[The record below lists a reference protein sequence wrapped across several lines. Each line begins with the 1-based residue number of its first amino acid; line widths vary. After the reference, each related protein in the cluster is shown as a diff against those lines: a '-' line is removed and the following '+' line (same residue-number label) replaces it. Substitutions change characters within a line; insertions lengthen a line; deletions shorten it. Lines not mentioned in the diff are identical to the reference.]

1 MKLPV
6 IMIEGEGIAE
16 VWEKSLL
23 ALWEKGTDVKTEY
36 DKATDSP
43 SKDATMIMVVNQP
56 FSEPRVHLG
65 FPGGPEDLEKY
76 RQEVVFGVHDH
87 WINPKEGKWT
97 YTYHDRLFNYHLP
110 QDLNL
115 GVHSV
120 KDRLPLGKHMSRRN
134 VGTASNGVNQVN
146 YLIEKLSST
155 HYSRRAQAITW
166 IPFYDPNTYDPPCLQ
181 RVWCR
186 IFDLPAPINERQ
198 AGENSELYLI
208 MNTHWRSR
216 DAYRA
221 AFMNLFGITEL
232 QKYIAEEI
240 SKRINREVRIGRYV
254 DIADSYHIYG
264 ESFPDF
270 TDRFL
275 NLLNKR
281 EFYNPERTK
290 SRTIRSDDPAAVEG
304 FQYGRKLLEME
315 KQTGKKGV
323 GS

>member
-16 VWEKSLL
+16 VWEKSIL
-23 ALWEKGTDVKTEY
+23 ALWEKGADIKTEY
-36 DKATDSP
+36 DKAADLP

-56 FSEPRVHLG
+56 FSEPRIHLG

-76 RQEVVFGVHDH
+76 RQEVVFGIHDH

-97 YTYHDRLFNYHLP
+97 YTYHDRLFDYHLP
-110 QDLNL
+110 DNSNPI
-115 GVHSV
+115 VHPVRSRKCPKDISV
-120 KDRLPLGKHMSRRN
+120 TEVPSALP
-134 VGTASNGVNQVN
+134 TSNGVNQVE
-146 YLIEKLSST
+146 YLIAKLSST

-186 IFDLPAPINERQ
+186 IFE
-198 AGENSELYLI
+198 ENGNLYLV

-240 SKRINREVRIGRYV
+240 SKRINREVKVGRYV

-264 ESFPDF
+264 ESFSDL

-281 EFYNPERTK
+281 EFYNPERAK

-304 FQYGRKLLEME
+304 FKYGKQLLEME
-315 KQTGKKGV
+315 KQTGKKGA